1 MDVKVFNTLSI
12 IFISLII
19 SSAFADKNPVVAT
32 VNGTNIRYN
41 TLMRNYEG
49 AKFYVS
55 AKKVTK
61 EAILNELINRELG
74 IQKGEKRK
82 T

>member
-12 IFISLII
+12 IFVSLII

-61 EAILNELINRELG
+61 EPFLMNSLIVSLVFKK
-74 IQKGEKRK
+74 QKKK
-82 T
+82 S